1 MKILITGGSGFIG
14 SHVIENLLSKGCEVT
29 VFDHH
34 GKLYDHVETFL
45 GDIRDVTSVNE
56 AVSHHDAVIH
66 LAGILG
72 TAETVNN
79 PLPSIET
86 NIIGSLNVLQACRQ
100 FGKKAVD
107 ITVGNHWMLNSYS
120 ITKSAVEKFTLMF
133 NKEYNTRITIVR
145 GLNVY
150 GPRQKVKPV
159 RKIAPS
165 LIMSAL
171 RDEDLLINGDGE
183 QIADMIYVKDIA
195 EILVRAL
202 LMDHGVYDRIF
213 EAGTGRRETVNTIA
227 KEIIRQV
234 GKGRIKYV
242 PMRQGEE
249 MRAVVLGDP
258 KTLKPLNFDTF
269 TSLEDGLKPTIEWYR
284 ENEL

>member
-14 SHVIENLLSKGCEVT
+14 SHVVENLLEKGHEVT
-29 VFDHH
+29 FFDHQ
-34 GKLYDHVETFL
+34 GRLRNDVETFL
-45 GDIRDVTSVNE
+45 GDIRDATSVNE
-56 AVSHHDAVIH
+56 AISHHDAVMH

-72 TAETVNN
+72 TAETVSN

-100 FGKKAVD
+100 FEKKAVD

-133 NKEYNTRITIVR
+133 NKEYNTKVALVR

-165 LIMSAL
+165 FIMSAL
-171 RDEDLLINGDGE
+171 RDEELLINGDGE

-202 LMDHGVYDRIF
+202 LMDHGIYDKIF
-213 EAGTGRRETVNTIA
+213 EAGTGRRDSVNTIA
-227 KEIIRQV
+227 KEIIRQA

-249 MRAVVLGDP
+249 LRAVVLGNP
-258 KTLKPLNFDTF
+258 ETLKPLGFDTF
-269 TSLEDGLKPTIEWYR
+269 ISLEDGLKPTIEWYR